1 MIQLDTIHNCDCLEG
16 MRTLPDG
23 CVDLCVMDPPYQ
35 FKATTGGGAFGSLKD
50 DGKGRAY
57 HAELFPMSQGFA
69 IDVLDEVCRLC
80 RIPNLYVFCNK
91 DLLPQLLDYA
101 VKRRLN
107 FDLLTWHK
115 TNPTPTC
122 SNKYLSDTEYI
133 VFMRGKGARVYGTY
147 ETKRKYWLQPTN
159 TDDKKRYGHPTIK
172 PLNIIRQLIVN
183 SSQWGGGSFR
193 SFHGQRH
200 DGRRSPAG
208 RQALRRLR
216 AEQGVLRRGKEA
228 HQRRAVAGEHC
239 MRQNINKP
247 KRKQHE

>member
-1 MIQLDTIHNCDCLEG
+1 MQLDTIHNCDCLQG
-16 MRTLPDG
+16 MRALPDG
-23 CVDLCVMDPPYQ
+23 CVDLCVTDPPYQ
-35 FKATTGGGAFGSLKD
+35 FKGTTGGGAFGSLKD

-69 IDVLDEVCRLC
+69 TDVLEEACRLC

-101 VKRRLN
+101 VRRKLN
-107 FDLLTWHK
+107 FDLLARHK

-147 ETKRKYWLQPTN
+147 ETKRKYWLQPVN

-183 SSQWGGGSFR
+183 SSREGGVVLDPFMGS
-193 SFHGQRH
+193 GTTAVAALQEGRH
-200 DGRRSPAG
+200 YIGFELSKEYCDTA
-208 RQALRRLR
+208 ARRL
-216 AEQGVLRRGKEA
+216 ACCGDVSK
-228 HQRRAVAGEHC
+228 
-239 MRQNINKP
+239 NI
-247 KRKQHE
+247 